1 MIIFDLICQDGAHQF
16 EGWFGSSKDFEQQRG
31 DGMIICPTCGCARI
45 NKAVMAPNVGA
56 KGNQAPSLPP
66 IIPTSARPSPE
77 PVAAVASQAAES
89 KSVSKT
95 VQVPAEFQE
104 LIGKLAKAQEKMLAD
119 SEWVGGDFA
128 ERAREIHYGEVEE
141 RPIHGEAS
149 DEEVAELDDEG
160 IDIAP
165 LPLPITPPESQN

>member
-16 EGWFGSSKDFEQQRG
+16 EGWFGSSGDFEQQQR
-31 DGMIICPTCGCARI
+31 DGMIICPTCGCVRVK
-45 NKAVMAPNVGA
+45 KAMMAPNVGA
-56 KGNQAPSLPP
+56 KGNQAPSSPP
-66 IIPTSARPSPE
+66 IIPTSAKPSPE
-77 PVAAVASQAAES
+77 PVATSQSVEA

-95 VQVPAEFQE
+95 VQVPAEYQE
-104 LIGKLAKAQEKMLAD
+104 LMGKLAKAQEKMLAD

-141 RPIHGEAS
+141 KPIHGVAS
-149 DEEVAELDDEG
+149 EDEVAELDDEG
-160 IDIAP
+160 IEIAP